1 MSKIIEE
8 NKLRNS
14 KLDAIYDPYVGI
26 GSNIER
32 QLFEV
37 KEFSEKLYLPLSMMN
52 IPWVQRLG
60 ELGSLY
66 DFVLKEGHKH
76 EPLAFKSNAVQ
87 LLEDIFLNERLDN
100 DFEFWAAVGIKITN
114 KDTFKTVPF
123 VLRGAQRKLLD
134 ALEGM
139 RLSNVP
145 IRIVLLKARQ
155 WGGSTLVQFYMMWL
169 QNRHRNNWHLAVCA
183 QDDNAAKNISEMYSA
198 AARSYPESI
207 GTITLKPYAKSSKNR
222 VCVETGGIIGVGS
235 VNNPDQFRS
244 YNFAMAHLCIHP
256 NTEIPTKDGFTKFA
270 KDLSIGDSI
279 ITHTGSIAK
288 VSTITISKPNEFNG
302 NGEAVIIKP
311 WGQQQIITTPN
322 HPIFTKNG
330 WVDAINI
337 KKNDFV
343 SYPVRKITD
352 TIKSIQL
359 PIFNSRAHG
368 GGSIPSG
375 SGKTIIL
382 NREIGYAFGYY
393 LAEGNIHVSNGEIR
407 ELSFTR
413 HDSESKYA
421 DRAIS
426 AFSEITK
433 RTSRKKRPDTKTTQ
447 DFISDVAL
455 STYILSN
462 FKSNENKTI
471 PDWFFDCGEEFL
483 KGVLDGYLCGDGS
496 KSNEYQGEYELCSI
510 RATSISSSIAMQI
523 RDIVVSLGYGLGS
536 VDIKNKGFHY
546 GRNCK
551 KAYTIRWSG
560 STARKI
566 REMLGWYVPNNGH
579 SYSEKSSISEGFVWI
594 KVREVSKTSIDEVID
609 IEVDHSDHSFRT
621 ISLSVKNSEVGV
633 WQDTP
638 KRSAVNL
645 ITSLKETVPDQPYT
659 MVVEES
665 TAKGL
670 NYFHDSWLKAEKGET
685 RYKGVFVA
693 WWEIDRCRIPVKNID
708 QFYKTMTDYEKYQW
722 ELGATIEGIAWYRA
736 HQADKG
742 YSDWMMMQ
750 ENPATPE
757 EAFQSS
763 GQKVFAPV
771 YIEALR
777 KDNEEPIFQGE
788 VFADSRLGEKAFS
801 NIRFEDVPNG
811 NLRIWEM
818 PDPENK
824 VKNRYVVSVDIGGRT
839 EKADFSVIRVIDR
852 KNMNLSYKAHVKVIL
867 SWIGHTDQDL
877 LAWKAAQIATMYDNA
892 LLVVEGNALDTTEEG
907 SHFQTV
913 LDQLKDFYRNLY
925 TRNDPEK
932 VGSDYVPKYGYW
944 TTEKSKSLA
953 INTLN
958 AASRERLLS
967 YTDED
972 QGVYVIEPDKRACDE
987 MSWFETKPN
996 GKQGAIQ
1003 GKHDDIV
1010 MTTAIGLQVAINEM
1024 PLPEPKRTE
1033 HKRTV
1038 NTNRGMSSF

>member
-52 IPWVQRLG
+52 IPWVQKLG

-114 KDTFKTVPF
+114 KDTFRTVPF

-139 RLSNVP
+139 RLSGVP

-198 AARSYPESI
+198 AARSYPDSI

-244 YNFAMAHLCIHP
+244 YNFAMAHL
-256 NTEIPTKDGFTKFA
+256 
-270 KDLSIGDSI
+270 
-279 ITHTGSIAK
+279 
-288 VSTITISKPNEFNG
+288 
-302 NGEAVIIKP
+302 
-311 WGQQQIITTPN
+311 
-322 HPIFTKNG
+322 
-330 WVDAINI
+330 
-337 KKNDFV
+337 
-343 SYPVRKITD
+343 
-352 TIKSIQL
+352 
-359 PIFNSRAHG
+359 
-368 GGSIPSG
+368 
-375 SGKTIIL
+375 
-382 NREIGYAFGYY
+382 
-393 LAEGNIHVSNGEIR
+393 
-407 ELSFTR
+407 
-413 HDSESKYA
+413 
-421 DRAIS
+421 
-426 AFSEITK
+426 
-433 RTSRKKRPDTKTTQ
+433 
-447 DFISDVAL
+447 
-455 STYILSN
+455 
-462 FKSNENKTI
+462 
-471 PDWFFDCGEEFL
+471 
-483 KGVLDGYLCGDGS
+483 
-496 KSNEYQGEYELCSI
+496 
-510 RATSISSSIAMQI
+510 
-523 RDIVVSLGYGLGS
+523 
-536 VDIKNKGFHY
+536 
-546 GRNCK
+546 
-551 KAYTIRWSG
+551 
-560 STARKI
+560 
-566 REMLGWYVPNNGH
+566 
-579 SYSEKSSISEGFVWI
+579 
-594 KVREVSKTSIDEVID
+594 
-609 IEVDHSDHSFRT
+609 
-621 ISLSVKNSEVGV
+621 SEVGV

-638 KRSAVNL
+638 KRSAINL

-763 GQKVFAPV
+763 GQKVFAPI
-771 YIEALR
+771 YINALR
-777 KDNEEPIFQGE
+777 QDNREPIFQGE
-788 VFADSRLGEKAFS
+788 VFADARAGKKSLE
-801 NIRFEDVPNG
+801 NIRFESVPNG
-811 NLRIWEM
+811 NLRVWDM
-818 PDPENK
+818 PDATDSYED
-824 VKNRYVVSVDIGGRT
+824 RYVVSVDIGGRT
-839 EKADFSVIRVIDR
+839 EKADNSVIRVLDR
-852 KNMNLSYKAHVKVIL
+852 KNLLLTYKARIEAIL
-867 SWIGHTDQDL
+867 TWAGHTDQDL
-877 LAWKAAQIATMYDNA
+877 LAWKAAQIATIYHNA
-892 LLVVEGNALDTTEEG
+892 LLIVEGNSLEKEEEG
-907 SHFQTV
+907 NHFQTV
-913 LDQLKDFYRNLY
+913 LDELKDDYKNLY
-925 TRNDPEK
+925 IRNDVEK
-932 VGSDYVPKYGYW
+932 VGDEFVPKYGWW
-944 TTEKSKSLA
+944 TTTKNKSSA
-953 INTLN
+953 INALN
-958 AASRERLLS
+958 AVARERMLAD
-967 YTDED
+967 TEED
-972 QGVYVIEPDKRACDE
+972 QKPYLVEPDKGVCDE
-987 MSWFETKPN
+987 MSWFETKPD

-1003 GKHDDIV
+1003 GKRDDKV
-1010 MTTAIGLQVAINEM
+1010 MTTAIGVQVALNEM
-1024 PLPEPKRTE
+1024 KLPRPRRTE
-1033 HKRTV
+1033 HKRQV